1 MDETTAVREP
11 VDLRSDTVTMPS
23 DRMREAAANAPVG
36 DDVYGEDP
44 SVNDLEATAA
54 EVLGT
59 EAALYLPSGT
69 MANQTAARVHTER
82 GQEAIVETESHVVR
96 YENAGFAQH
105 SGVQIRPVDAGDR
118 AVPSAAQVADAV
130 IADDLHRPGTGL
142 LCLENTH
149 NAKGGLVATP
159 DAIAAAA
166 EAAHDR
172 DVPVHLD
179 GARLANAAVAAD
191 VPLSAFA
198 AHVDSVSLC
207 LSKGLGAPVGTV
219 LAGSE
224 AFVATARGVRKLL
237 GGGMRQAGLIAA
249 PARLAL
255 TENVARLADD
265 HANANRLAAGID
277 GLDGLRAPARETNV
291 VLVDTSESAIDAETF
306 VERCADAGVLGS
318 AFGPETVRFCTH
330 LDVDT
335 AAIETAL
342 ERIETVV
349 RSRRPSRKLNSVR
362 RRRR

>member
-191 VPLSAFA
+191 VPA
-198 AHVDSVSLC
+198 V
-207 LSKGLGAPVGTV
+207 
-219 LAGSE
+219 
-224 AFVATARGVRKLL
+224 
-237 GGGMRQAGLIAA
+237 
-249 PARLAL
+249 
-255 TENVARLADD
+255 
-265 HANANRLAAGID
+265 
-277 GLDGLRAPARETNV
+277 
-291 VLVDTSESAIDAETF
+291 
-306 VERCADAGVLGS
+306 
-318 AFGPETVRFCTH
+318 
-330 LDVDT
+330 
-335 AAIETAL
+335 
-342 ERIETVV
+342 
-349 RSRRPSRKLNSVR
+349 
-362 RRRR
+362 